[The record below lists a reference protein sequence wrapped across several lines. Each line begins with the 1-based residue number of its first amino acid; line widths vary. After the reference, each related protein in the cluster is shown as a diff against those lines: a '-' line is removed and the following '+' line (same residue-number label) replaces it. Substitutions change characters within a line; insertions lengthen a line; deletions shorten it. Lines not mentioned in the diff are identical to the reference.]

1 MELQDVE
8 IEKSSYLYITI
19 FNSADE
25 EGRDRY
31 FGSHTDSK
39 TKSFMETEYL
49 GSPVKNL
56 VEFNKALREKEHR
69 IICIKL
75 GDDEGS
81 ILNEEQEVL
90 VTVDAKENPK
100 FFNESNISGGKRKTL
115 TKQIKPF

>member
-1 MELQDVE
+1 MKKKEIVKYIREVTWDDVKDLPHVQHRIYFNKKLELQDVE

-56 VEFNKALREKEHR
+56 
-69 IICIKL
+69 
-75 GDDEGS
+75 
-81 ILNEEQEVL
+81 
-90 VTVDAKENPK
+90 
-100 FFNESNISGGKRKTL
+100 
-115 TKQIKPF
+115 